1 MAYLEAGSTGG
12 AKQVRICPSVKS
24 ESTDANTDGTG
35 SSLVAKRRPSVYPNA
50 NRRRS
55 SFQFKALAVSS
66 MRRQSM
72 ATNSDLDCI
81 QKVRYQNTYRTDPN
95 PDTKFAESTVKNAV
109 YEYLAEEL
117 TNVKYEEKDWRLKTR
132 DLGDQIRNQ
141 VKSLGFERYKI
152 IVEVLINPQCKTNDL
167 IFGSRLLSDPE
178 RDRSVTVIFS
188 NDSLSAV
195 VCIYAIYYD

>member
-1 MAYLEAGSTGG
+1 
-12 AKQVRICPSVKS
+12 
-24 ESTDANTDGTG
+24 
-35 SSLVAKRRPSVYPNA
+35 
-50 NRRRS
+50 
-55 SFQFKALAVSS
+55 

-81 QKVRYQNTYRTDPN
+81 QKVRYQNTYRIDPN
-95 PDTKFAESTVKNAV
+95 PDTKFVESTVKNAV

-152 IVEVLINPQCKTNDL
+152 IVEVLINPRCKTNDL

-178 RDRSVTVIFS
+178 RDRTVTVIFS

-195 VCIYAIYYD
+195 VCVYAIYYDWSHLMEYNKCTCVAKWVVLFFLSPSFTSIFSSNKQIRIY